1 MPTDSREYWE
11 AVPTDARAERY
22 CAPRGAASE
31 VVGVPRSVPAW
42 SCVGPSALFFGT
54 MVWADFLGARD
65 CHVTPMPLALGI
77 ASRTPITL
85 PANSPCT
92 ILIRAGK
99 VVRDDLT
106 VDIPRSGERRP
117 LAGGPGWMVDRP
129 RPGFK
134 GGGRVLP
141 LATRPIVSDPRDGDV
156 SPAGDRQLGRRHRSG
171 LCQVCAVQLDLQRS
185 PSRICRKRRAPNFFA
200 L

>member
-1 MPTDSREYWE
+1 MPGRSGI
-11 AVPTDARAERY
+11 ARLGE
-22 CAPRGAASE
+22 PH
-31 VVGVPRSVPAW
+31 PRSSACDAAYQLGPVWDLQP
-42 SCVGPSALFFGT
+42 SCFGT

-92 ILIRAGK
+92 ILIRAGN

-134 GGGRVLP
+134 GGGRVWL

-156 SPAGDRQLGRRHRSG
+156 SRAGDRELGRRHRSG

-185 PSRICRKRRAPNFFA
+185 PSRICRNAADTEVLRFVNHLTVRTRRA
-200 L
+200 